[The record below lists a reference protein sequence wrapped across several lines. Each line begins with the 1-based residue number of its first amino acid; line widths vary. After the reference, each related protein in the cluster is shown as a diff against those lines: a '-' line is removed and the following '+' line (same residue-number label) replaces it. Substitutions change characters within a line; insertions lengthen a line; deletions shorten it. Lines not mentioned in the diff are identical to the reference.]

1 MKKKVKKKVKTNS
14 LTLSDLPGKK
24 SVFINSDGKF
34 INLCQNNVLLAG
46 YGKEATH
53 QDLYNYLRYRGIK
66 EENLIRANDGTYLYI
81 TEEAYI
87 DLPEKEL
94 NSKQYE
100 AILKWL
106 DMLSLTSNKK
116 YVRIGFEKY
125 EFFSKS
131 NPNGLLPEDLIKAI
145 KKNYATS
152 KEN

>member
-1 MKKKVKKKVKTNS
+1 M
-14 LTLSDLPGKK
+14 LSDTPDKK
-24 SVFINSDGKF
+24 SIFIDQNGKF
-34 INLCQNNVLLAG
+34 INLQQNRVMLAG

>member
-1 MKKKVKKKVKTNS
+1 MDS
-14 LTLSDLPGKK
+14 LILSDLPCNK
-24 SVFINSDGKF
+24 SLFIDSDGKF

-53 QDLYNYLRYRGIK
+53 TDLYKYLKYHGI
-66 EENLIRANDGTYLYI
+66 EEKDLIRANDGTYLYI
-81 TEEAYI
+81 SEEAYI

-94 NSKQYE
+94 NSKQYG

-131 NPNGLLPEDLIKAI
+131 NPNGLLPEDLIKEI
-145 KKNYATS
+145 KKIYATS